1 MSRAPAVG
9 RRSAGGRRSRFNLTT
24 VLAVLVPAATVG
36 ALALV
41 HASEVENTTSAPE
54 VQELERADLGCP
66 SALSGSVLLVGSSA
80 VGGSGTVELRELAGA
95 DVEPTTIP
103 VSPPAVTRTDAGSDP
118 VVVTGL
124 GDLAPGLVATRVGG
138 TPLAAARC
146 PAPQPETWFVGLG
159 ARAGHSSVLELANPD
174 VGAAV
179 VDVDVYS
186 ARGPLDVPDVRG
198 IRVPGRTTLRID
210 LAQTVP
216 RRGDIGVRV
225 GISRGRATVTALDQ
239 VGDLGGG
246 TPVREWIP
254 GQPAAAEQS
263 VLLGLPP
270 GRGTR
275 TLSLLNPG
283 LDEARVTVQ
292 VVAPESVFAPAGVEE
307 IRLRPGST
315 GSVRLDRVLAAETRK
330 GATGLLVT
338 ATEPIVAGVASYVE
352 DDLSVSAQS
361 GTLHTEA
368 VALLPR
374 GEATLLLAGA
384 TTSGAATVVSLAG
397 TGKQLASERVELG
410 RDRSQEIGLPR
421 GTVSVSVRVE
431 RTSVVGS
438 VLVTGDG
445 ATVLP
450 LVELERFGYVPG
462 VRPALP

>member
-1 MSRAPAVG
+1 M
-9 RRSAGGRRSRFNLTT
+9 
-24 VLAVLVPAATVG
+24 
-36 ALALV
+36 
-41 HASEVENTTSAPE
+41 
-54 VQELERADLGCP
+54 
-66 SALSGSVLLVGSSA
+66 
-80 VGGSGTVELRELAGA
+80 GGSGTVELRELAGA
-95 DVEPTTIP
+95 DVEPTTIQL
-103 VSPPAVTRTDAGSDP
+103 SPPAVTRTDAGSDP

-146 PAPQPETWFVGLG
+146 PAPQPETWFAGLG

-198 IRVPGRTTLRID
+198 IRVPGRTTRTHRPGTD
-210 LAQTVP
+210 RPAP
-216 RRGDIGVRV
+216 RRRRCPGRRLPGPGHGD
-225 GISRGRATVTALDQ
+225 RAGP

-254 GQPAAAEQS
+254 GQPAAAEQRRAARAAPRPRHAHA
-263 VLLGLPP
+263 VAAQP
-270 GRGTR
+270 GQ
-275 TLSLLNPG
+275 
-283 LDEARVTVQ
+283 DEARVTVQ
-292 VVAPESVFAPAGVEE
+292 VVAPESVFAPAGLEE

-330 GATGLLVT
+330 GASGLLVT
-338 ATEPIVAGVASYVE
+338 ATEPIVAGLASYVE
-352 DDLSVSAQS
+352 DDLSASAQS

-397 TGKQLASERVELG
+397 TGEQLASERVELG
-410 RDRSQEIGLPR
+410 RDRGQEIGLPR
-421 GTVSVSVRVE
+421 GTVSVTVRVE

-450 LVELERFGYVPG
+450 LVELERFGYIPG